1 MYLWRVFDAVGSAFE
16 AYDGR
21 LSDYYFLNQCMR
33 IICEIYGTVLL
44 GIMDYSFLLL
54 VLRFDAEEQPW
65 RTLGHDPWGFI
76 MSKYTKIYDVGSTE
90 VYDTQEGDNSGNMDS
105 LDVLN
110 GTTPGQEPNYRLVLR
125 RYGKGARN
133 GIERLDGWKIFGLIV
148 HWVIHDARTGIA
160 AHQLAEK
167 ERGIEDPG
175 FELEH
180 LIIYILSLVP
190 MFFSG
195 QTYYDHPGESII
207 WLIVLEHVNQML
219 AKLVLCRLEED
230 L

>member
-1 MYLWRVFDAVGSAFE
+1 
-16 AYDGR
+16 
-21 LSDYYFLNQCMR
+21 MR

-44 GIMDYSFLLL
+44 GIMDYFFLLL

-65 RTLGHDPWGFI
+65 HTLGHDPWGFI
-76 MSKYTKIYDVGSTE
+76 MSKHTKIYDVGSTE
-90 VYDTQEGDNSGNMDS
+90 EYDMQQGDNNGNIDS

-125 RYGKGARN
+125 RYGKGVGD
-133 GIERLDGWKIFGLIV
+133 GIDGLDGWKIFGPIV
-148 HWVIHDARTGIA
+148 HWAIHNARTSIA

-167 ERGIEDPG
+167 ERGIENP
-175 FELEH
+175 ELELKH

-195 QTYYDHPGESII
+195 QS
-207 WLIVLEHVNQML
+207 VLL
-219 AKLVLCRLEED
+219 
-230 L
+230 